1 MFFFLLWN
9 AVLRTAFGPPSPLA
23 YFFTLRCKGPK
34 LESESLYLYSCNA
47 SPQLWFKLLGQPRA
61 STQGVKI
68 DWRVHRKHSV
78 YVNHWRST
86 STPQTFSW
94 SMSTILLFSTWLT
107 STTAFFYWSTST
119 CLFQPAF
126 FCWPTS
132 TCLFLT
138 GRRPSTS
145 ILQPFSSRPTLNIML
160 HQTFCNLSF
169 LIILFNIFWNLV
181 HPIGFTFF
189 SETL

>member
-1 MFFFLLWN
+1 MSLSKKFSSTNCSFFCLRN
-9 AVLRTAFGPPSPLA
+9 AVLRTAFSSPSPLA

-47 SPQLWFKLLGQPRA
+47 SPQPWFKLLGQPRA

-94 SMSTILLFSTWLT
+94 SMSTILLFLPGWHLPLPFSTGRRR
-107 STTAFFYWSTST
+107 
-119 CLFQPAF
+119 PAF
-126 FCWPTS
+126 FNLSFSAGRRRPAFSNWS

-145 ILQPFSSRPTLNIML
+145 ILQPFLSRP
-160 HQTFCNLSF
+160 
-169 LIILFNIFWNLV
+169 
-181 HPIGFTFF
+181 PR
-189 SETL
+189 